1 MVDITQAIQSLDSNA
16 KFVINGTPTNEAEYQ
31 EQVKYVSGADEN
43 GTAIFSDTQTFT
55 WSEVSAKQTE
65 LQAEYDANQYQ
76 RDRATA
82 YPSIQEQLDMQYW
95 DKVNGTTN
103 WEDAIAKVKTDNPK
117 S

>member
-1 MVDITQAIQSLDSNA
+1 MKKLVNGIIVDMT
-16 KFVINGTPTNEAEYQ
+16 
-31 EQVKYVSGADEN
+31 ADEI
-43 GTAIFSDTQTFT
+43 AVRQ
-55 WSEVSAKQTE
+55 SEEAQA
-65 LQAEYDANQYQ
+65 LQEKAEYDANQYQ

-103 WEDAIAKVKTDNPK
+103 WEDAIAKVKSDNPK